1 LLQAEVQLV
10 LAERG
15 VFPKVFSRVNKAG
28 MPVYAQLLGC
38 TLSVILI
45 ALNLS
50 GGMIQ
55 IYSFIILLAT
65 VAVLVLYLAGTITM
79 LALIKRGQAKGGLIT
94 GAAAIGMIYAIWT
107 FYGAGAQAT
116 AWGAALLATGVPV
129 YFIMRSRGGSS
140 HPAEASPAA
149 PPGSSA

>member
-1 LLQAEVQLV
+1 VQLV

>member
-1 LLQAEVQLV
+1 
-10 LAERG
+10 
-15 VFPKVFSRVNKAG
+15 VFPRLFARVNKAG

-38 TLSVILI
+38 TLSVALI

-65 VAVLVLYLAGTITM
+65 VAVLVLYLAGTVTM
-79 LALIKRGQAKGGLIT
+79 LALLKRGQAKGAVLA
-94 GAAAIGMIYAIWT
+94 GAAVIGTVYAIWT
-107 FYGAGAQAT
+107 FYGAGAEAT
-116 AWGAALLATGVPV
+116 GWGAALLATGIPV

-140 HPAEASPAA
+140 RPAAASPAV
-149 PPGSSA
+149 PPELSA